1 MLGLEEVT
9 YTYATITC
17 DWPSCTN
24 RIDLHPGPA
33 DIDREKREIR
43 GLRNLATRHGWSI
56 DKNISETICPYH
68 TQKGHPMKF
77 TELSEKIAAEARQYE
92 ESPLLVIKK
101 WHGSLRSIAD
111 CIIESGREGVDPE
124 YAKWLLDDIQFSL
137 RSMAVGAAII
147 LESLGVADPAADF
160 NAEYARAAAKHP
172 GMTLDCDGPT
182 NENRFYALAE
192 EVGEVCAALTYDNKA
207 DTGHNSDLIS
217 EVTQVG
223 GLAIAWLIRF
233 DEEES

>member
-1 MLGLEEVT
+1 
-9 YTYATITC
+9 
-17 DWPSCTN
+17 
-24 RIDLHPGPA
+24 
-33 DIDREKREIR
+33 
-43 GLRNLATRHGWSI
+43 
-56 DKNISETICPYH
+56 
-68 TQKGHPMKF
+68 MKF
-77 TELSEKIAAEARQYE
+77 TELSEKIAADARQYE

-137 RSMAVGAAII
+137 RSMAVGSAII

-160 NAEYARAAAKHP
+160 NAEYELAAVKHP

-192 EVGEVCAALTYDNKA
+192 EVGEVAAALTYDNA
-207 DTGHNSDLIS
+207 QDTGHNANLIS
-217 EVTQVG
+217 EVIQVG
-223 GLAIAWLIRF
+223 GLALAWLSRYQ
-233 DEEES
+233 DGEN

>member
-1 MLGLEEVT
+1 MGREAE
-9 YTYATITC
+9 
-17 DWPSCTN
+17 
-24 RIDLHPGPA
+24 DLLTVRA
-33 DIDREKREIR
+33 LANAR
-43 GLRNLATRHGWSI
+43 GWVISNAGRHT
-56 DKNISETICPYH
+56 ECPYH
-68 TQKGHPMKF
+68 TRKETPMKF
-77 TELSEKIAAEARQYE
+77 TELSETIAAEAEKYE
-92 ESPLLVIKK
+92 EPILLVIKK

-111 CIIESGREGVDPE
+111 CIIESGREGVDPKL
-124 YAKWLLDDIQFSL
+124 AKWLLDDIAFPL

-147 LESLGVADPAADF
+147 LESLGVADPAAYF
-160 NAEYARAAAKHP
+160 NSEYALAAVKHP
-172 GMTLDCDGPT
+172 GMTLNCDGPT

-223 GLAIAWLIRF
+223 GLAIAWLMRF

>member
-1 MLGLEEVT
+1 
-9 YTYATITC
+9 
-17 DWPSCTN
+17 
-24 RIDLHPGPA
+24 
-33 DIDREKREIR
+33 
-43 GLRNLATRHGWSI
+43 
-56 DKNISETICPYH
+56 
-68 TQKGHPMKF
+68 MKF

-124 YAKWLLDDIQFSL
+124 YAKWLLDDIQFDL
-137 RSMAVGAAII
+137 RSMAVGSAIM
-147 LESLGVADPAADF
+147 LKSLGVVDPTADF
-160 NAEYARAAAKHP
+160 NAEYQLAAVKHP

-182 NENRFYALAE
+182 DENRFYALAE

-223 GLAIAWLIRF
+223 GLAIAWLMRF
-233 DEEES
+233 DEAES

>member
-1 MLGLEEVT
+1 
-9 YTYATITC
+9 
-17 DWPSCTN
+17 
-24 RIDLHPGPA
+24 
-33 DIDREKREIR
+33 
-43 GLRNLATRHGWSI
+43 
-56 DKNISETICPYH
+56 
-68 TQKGHPMKF
+68 MKF

-92 ESPLLVIKK
+92 GSTLLVIKK

-124 YAKWLLDDIQFSL
+124 EAKWLLGDIQLLL
-137 RSMAVGAAII
+137 RSMAVGSAIM
-147 LESLGVADPAADF
+147 LESLGVVDPAADF
-160 NAEYARAAAKHP
+160 NAEYQLAAVKHP

-223 GLAIAWLIRF
+223 GLAIAWLTRF
-233 DEEES
+233 HEEES